1 MGVVAVKNTA
11 GCGALDRRTV
21 GISRDLQHLE
31 PVAQRNLHMSV
42 AHDDGRRATRRES
55 PTAPLIRI
63 QEQRQTVAVDDP
75 APIRSR
81 TEWSLSEAT

>member
-31 PVAQRNLHMSV
+31 PVAQRNLHK
-42 AHDDGRRATRRES
+42 S
-55 PTAPLIRI
+55 PTMTAGALL
-63 QEQRQTVAVDDP
+63 VA
-75 APIRSR
+75 
-81 TEWSLSEAT
+81 SLRRHR